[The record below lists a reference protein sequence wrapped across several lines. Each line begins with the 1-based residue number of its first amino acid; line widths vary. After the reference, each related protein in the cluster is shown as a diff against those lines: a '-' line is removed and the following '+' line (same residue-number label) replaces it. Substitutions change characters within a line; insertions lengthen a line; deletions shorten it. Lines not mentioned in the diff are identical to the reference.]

1 MKKRL
6 VLFIILCL
14 ILFMSSCTNKQNEN
28 TKKEFKF
35 DSSTK
40 SQEELQII
48 QAPETPQDLP
58 RPEIEVFNTL
68 TQIPNPKLIMYLKKY
83 PLLSFKELQV
93 YSVSPGEEVV
103 LQCNKEIDK
112 KSLLKAFLKIAP
124 DEEWELNW
132 INENLATVSFFPP
145 NNLKKTYQVYL
156 RNIKS
161 IDGDEIIVPECIDL
175 IVAPQTSVF
184 CMSDDNEKKEI
195 GKTNG
200 GFIGGK
206 ISPDGKLAVF
216 WEWSSYFG
224 DVAEVRYWL
233 QNWET
238 EDRVYLTENVA
249 RGIKWYPDNS
259 FQISN
264 KNFNSDGELIKGDL
278 EEKIIIGFDIS
289 TNGDLSYV
297 SISDPKESVY
307 SLDLCY
313 KRNNDTV
320 TIKKFTYPIYSNS
333 QFLLSMDP
341 SYNPTGDKLAVAHN
355 SSIDDNILSSN
366 IYIIDPI
373 SGEKQLLFEGGEY
386 VLWSP
391 TGDYLAIGYIN
402 NGIDIVAVSGE
413 KIENFPD
420 YYFNAVKQWMPN
432 GRCLLIVDPMY
443 RENTFELIDIFSK
456 GIKEYKGI
464 PLGFDLN
471 NNLYYIEKPE

>member
-1 MKKRL
+1 M
-6 VLFIILCL
+6 F
-14 ILFMSSCTNKQNEN
+14 SCTSKQNEN
-28 TKKEFKF
+28 KKKEFKL

-40 SQEELQII
+40 SQEELHII

-68 TQIPNPKLIMYLKKY
+68 TQISNPKLTMYLKKY

-93 YSVSPGEEVV
+93 YSLSPGEEVIV
-103 LQCNKEIDK
+103 QCNKEIDK
-112 KSLLKAFLKIAP
+112 ESLLNAFKKIAP
-124 DEEWELNW
+124 DEEWELSW
-132 INENLATVSFFPP
+132 INGNIATVSFFPP

-161 IDGDEIIVPECIDL
+161 IDGDEIIIPECIDL
-175 IVAPQTSVF
+175 IVASQTSVF
-184 CMSDDNEKKEI
+184 CMSDDNGKEEI

-238 EDRVYLTENVA
+238 GDRVYLTENVP

-264 KNFNSDGELIKGDL
+264 KKFNSGGELIKGDL

-307 SLDLCY
+307 SLDLFY
-313 KRNNDTV
+313 KRNEDTV
-320 TIKKFTYPIYSNS
+320 TIKKFTYPIYSKS
-333 QFLLSMDP
+333 HFLLSMDP
-341 SYNPTGDKLAVAHN
+341 SYNPTDNKLAVVHN
-355 SSIDDNILSSN
+355 SSIDDSVLSSN
-366 IYIIDPI
+366 IYIIDLI
-373 SGEKQLLFEGGEY
+373 SGEKQLIFEDGEY

-402 NGIDIVAVSGE
+402 NKIDIVALSGE
-413 KIENFPD
+413 KIGNFSG
-420 YYFNAVKQWMPN
+420 YHFNSIKQWMPN
-432 GRCLLIVDPMY
+432 GKCLLIADPTY
-443 RENTFELIDIFSK
+443 RRNIFELIDIFSK
-456 GIKEYKGI
+456 EIKEYKGT